1 MLFIAIN
8 LVLSENQFINDGD
21 AESRFFND
29 LISFF
34 LFNDIFV
41 SLALAIESKKDKG
54 PRYSR

>member
-41 SLALAIESKKDKG
+41 SLALAIEKISSEK
-54 PRYSR
+54 R